1 MCGGRRRR
9 RQEEEEEEQKE
20 QEQKNTPCAVWT
32 GQRGGGGGGVSP
44 VVFVRSIAAQAS
56 RLVVVTVPGQDG
68 AVLGG
73 RARQRVRALPTPWG
87 LSALPFELLR

>member
-32 GQRGGGGGGVSP
+32 GQRGGAAGGSHQEYL
-44 VVFVRSIAAQAS
+44 FE
-56 RLVVVTVPGQDG
+56 
-68 AVLGG
+68 
-73 RARQRVRALPTPWG
+73 ALPLKPAAW
-87 LSALPFELLR
+87 LW

>member
-32 GQRGGGGGGVSP
+32 GQRGAAGGVSP
-44 VVFVRSIAAQAS
+44 GVFVRSIAAQAS